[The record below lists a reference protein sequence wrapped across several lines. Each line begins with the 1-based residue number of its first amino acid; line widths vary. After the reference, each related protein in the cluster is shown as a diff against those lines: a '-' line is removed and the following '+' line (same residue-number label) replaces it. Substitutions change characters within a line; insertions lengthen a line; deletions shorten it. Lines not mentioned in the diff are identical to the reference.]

1 MLWIRLYRGVCIE
14 NVLSTSRLV
23 IVSTDSHVAGYRI
36 ASHLGIVSG
45 NTVRAKHVGRDFG
58 AFLRN
63 IVGGEIRAY
72 SSLLTEARREATT
85 RMVEEAQRLGA
96 NGVILVR
103 FSASDVA
110 LGAVELYVYG
120 TAVRMESSA
129 GGD

>member
-1 MLWIRLYRGVCIE
+1 M
-14 NVLSTSRLV
+14 

-45 NTVRAKHVGRDFG
+45 NTVRAKHIGRDFG

-63 IVGGEIRAY
+63 IAGGEIRAY
-72 SSLLTEARREATT
+72 SSLLTEARREATA
-85 RMVEEAQRLGA
+85 RMVEEAQQLGA